1 MTELIDSHLASLL
14 TPCLLTGGTEVATLE
29 TASALHALGFE
40 VEVIVYFD
48 EVDDLMFQRFVAAGI
63 RVSLLG
69 LRRGVSP
76 IAQLRLVLALAR
88 ALCRGQRCSLVWL
101 QYLTPTLLPLLV
113 ARAFARRMVAAVHVA
128 ATHFDGQAQRR
139 LRWLADHWC
148 DRVVCVSDTSAKGLF
163 GELGTA
169 GRARVRVIPNA
180 VDTAAACAARGEDWR
195 TRAGWSRDTS
205 VVGYLGR
212 LAHIKG
218 PDQLVSAFAMLA
230 AQRPE
235 LRLVLAGAGEEE
247 AALRRQVAGCA
258 LTDRVHFAGLIPR
271 DAVFSALR
279 GFDLAVVPSREE
291 GFGLSAAEAMAAGVA
306 TVATHVGALPE
317 VLAEGRSGMLVDPE
331 SPAALARGIVTLL
344 DDPALRARLAAAG
357 AADMARRY
365 GRDGLQK
372 SLANLCA
379 ELGIEAGVRS

>member
-1 MTELIDSHLASLL
+1 MPPSSKLTAALL
-14 TPCLLTGGTEVATLE
+14 LPCLLKGGTEVATLE
-29 TASALHALGFE
+29 TAMAMRLLGLD

-48 EVDDLMFQRFVAAGI
+48 EIDAGMRRDFETNGI
-63 RVSLLG
+63 RVTTLG
-69 LRRGVSP
+69 LRRETSV
-76 IAQLRLVLALAR
+76 ACLALRLALALGR
-88 ALCRGQRCSLVWL
+88 RKLVWL
-101 QYLTPTLLPLLV
+101 QYMTPTLVPLLV
-113 ARAFARRMVAAVHVA
+113 ARGLSTRVVAAVHVGA
-128 ATHFDGQAQRR
+128 SHFGPGASKR
-139 LRWLADHWC
+139 LRWLSRLVC
-148 DRVVCVSDTSAKGLF
+148 SRVVCVSETSAEDLF
-163 GELGTA
+163 GELGTT
-169 GRARVRVIPNA
+169 GRAGVRVIPNA

-247 AALRRQVAGCA
+247 AALRQQVAGCA

-306 TVATHVGALPE
+306 TVATRVGALPE
-317 VLAEGRSGMLVDPE
+317 VLAEGRSGILVDPE

-344 DDPALRARLAAAG
+344 DDPALRARLAATG

>member
-1 MTELIDSHLASLL
+1 MAIRSLGL
-14 TPCLLTGGTEVATLE
+14 D
-29 TASALHALGFE
+29 

-48 EVDDLMFQRFVAAGI
+48 EIDAGMRRAFETDGI
-63 RVSLLG
+63 RVTTLG
-69 LRRGVSP
+69 LRREMSV
-76 IAQLRLVLALAR
+76 ARLALRLALALGR
-88 ALCRGQRCSLVWL
+88 RELVWL
-101 QYLTPTLLPLLV
+101 QYMTPTLVPLLV
-113 ARAFARRMVAAVHVA
+113 ARGLAMRVVAAVHVGA
-128 ATHFDGQAQRR
+128 SHFSPGASRR
-139 LRWLADHWC
+139 LRWLSRLVC
-148 DRVVCVSDTSAKGLF
+148 SRVVCVSETSAKDLF
-163 GELGTA
+163 GEPGTT
-169 GRARVRVIPNA
+169 GRAGVRVIPNA
-180 VDTAAACAARGEDWR
+180 VDTTVAATARSEDWR
-195 TRAGWSRDTS
+195 TRAGWSQDTS

-218 PDQLVSAFAMLA
+218 PDQLVSGFAMLA

-247 AALRRQVAGCA
+247 AALRQQVADCA
-258 LTDRVHFAGLIPR
+258 LTERVLFAGLIPR

-279 GFDLAVVPSREE
+279 GFDLAVIPSREE

-306 TVATHVGALPE
+306 TIATRVGALPE
-317 VLAEGRSGMLVDPE
+317 VLAEGRIGMLVDPE
-331 SPAALARGIVTLL
+331 SPAALAEGIVTLL
-344 DDPALRARLAAAG
+344 DDPALRAKLAAAG